1 MGQVNARESAT
12 PGGMPGATENNAS
25 TKKGV
30 VSFPDNPGT
39 MEDLHRKTQEVFPS
53 IWEGIKLGI
62 NKQVGNQMQA
72 GHSMLLTNVP
82 QAQGYKFNATYVGD
96 RINPE
101 ELMMGPAGPNDLKS
115 LVMGDIDGQGNLSA
129 NIMYQLTPSMRSKMV
144 VQMEPFGKPQMFQAT
159 TDYRMPNSTASFT
172 CGNINPVQGT
182 GLGVFHYL
190 HKVYPGLSLGTE
202 LAVQASPQIPNNRM
216 AVHSLAAKYETDQS
230 TISATASLGGVHASF
245 HRKCTEN
252 LQVVSELEINSR
264 VQEAQGALGFQVD
277 IPDANNYSLKAK
289 VDSDW
294 NVHSACEMRLDPL
307 PMTLSFSGLYSL
319 SKNKVKVGVGLQI
332 G

>member
-1 MGQVNARESAT
+1 MGNVYARESTMEESALQ
-12 PGGMPGATENNAS
+12 
-25 TKKGV
+25 KKV
-30 VSFPDNPGT
+30 TLTFPDNPGT
-39 MEDLHRKTQEVFPS
+39 MEELHRKTQEVFPS
-53 IWEGIKLGI
+53 IWDGIKLGI

-72 GHSMLLTNVP
+72 GHSMLLTNLA

-101 ELMMGPAGPNDLKS
+101 EMTPAGPQDLKC
-115 LVMGDIDGQGNLSA
+115 LVMGDFDGQGNLSA
-129 NIMYQLTPSMRSKMV
+129 NMMYQLTNAIRSKVV
-144 VQMEPFGKPQMFQAT
+144 VQMEPFGKAQMFQAT
-159 TDYRMPNSTASFT
+159 TDYKMPNATASFT
-172 CGNINPVQGT
+172 CGNLNPVDGT

-190 HKVYPGLSLGTE
+190 HKVAPGLSLGSE
-202 LAVQASPQIPNNRM
+202 LAVQASPQIPNNKM
-216 AVHSLAAKYETDQS
+216 AVHSLAARYETENS

-245 HRKCTEN
+245 HRKCSEN
-252 LQVVSELEINSR
+252 VQVVSELEINSR

-277 IPDANNYSLKAK
+277 VPAATNYQLKAK

-294 NVHSACEMRLDPL
+294 NVHSAFDIRLDPL
-307 PMTLSFSGLYSL
+307 PMTLSLSGLYSL